1 MHISTLATHVG
12 RLLGSGLLSV
22 PLLALGSQT
31 AVAQEGANEQNEQL
45 EQIIVTGTRRSDRTV
60 AQSNVPIDILDADQ
74 LTSSGQLEVSQLL
87 TNLAPSF
94 NYPHATVTDGTDHA
108 RPAVLR
114 GLAPDH
120 TLVLING
127 KRRHAGAL
135 LNLNGSVGRGSSA
148 VDMNMIPAASI
159 KRIEILRDGAASQY
173 GSDAIAG
180 VINIVLKDSAE
191 DGAVTLTYG
200 QHETQMAGVPQLTGV
215 SDNGNGGLAFSTGE
229 DRKRSDGETW
239 NLSVNKGFNLNDE
252 GFINLTY
259 EYRDR
264 EPTNRSGF
272 DPRRQYALQTDG
284 SFDPREFDIDRY
296 NHRFGKAALEEHSL
310 IANGGYSLGDVELY
324 GYASY
329 GLRDG
334 ESGGFYRRASDS
346 RNVPAIYPDGFLPYI
361 VSDIEDFGG
370 TFGAKGLAGEWQWD
384 ASLTHGWDSF
394 NFNVENSLNTSLGA
408 DSPTRFD
415 AGTLEYTQ
423 SLLNLDFSRYYT
435 PNWLPDSLLVAV
447 GAEYRK
453 ENYEIKA
460 GEEASYLTVLDS
472 NGNPVAAGGSQ
483 VFPGFS
489 PLSATDRSRHNWSLY
504 VDLDTNLTERWNIA
518 LATRF
523 EDYSDFG
530 SDLSGKLASRYQ
542 LTDGL
547 AVRGSVS
554 NGFRAPSLAQSAFT
568 TVSTQFVNGVPF
580 EVGTYTADHPAA
592 IALGSQPL
600 QEEQSLS
607 RSVGVTYQAGNLS
620 LTLDWYRIDIDDRIV
635 LSESL
640 SGPEVIQILNAAGIN
655 GVQQVRYFTNAIDT
669 RTRGVDVT
677 ASYNLPLA
685 DYGSLNL
692 TAAYNRND
700 TEVERIAPNPPQ
712 LDALDP
718 EQYTLF
724 GRLETTRF
732 EEGTPDS
739 KLNLAATW
747 QYDRTKVTLRAVRY
761 GEVVDAG
768 STEANDEV
776 LDAKWIT
783 DIDVAYELTDNW
795 QVAVGANNLFDQY
808 PRDTISTR
816 GQTDF
821 NQIFPYSGF
830 SAYSIDGRYWYAKA
844 TYRF

>member
-1 MHISTLATHVG
+1 MQLNKLAFTLS
-12 RLLGSGLLSV
+12 RQLGTG
-22 PLLALGSQT
+22 LLALPLITISST
-31 AVAQEGANEQNEQL
+31 VAFAQDGANEQL
-45 EQIIVTGTRRSDRTV
+45 EQIIITGTRRSDRTV

-74 LTSSGQLEVSQLL
+74 LTSSGQLEISQLL

-148 VDMNMIPAASI
+148 VDMNMIPAAAI

-180 VINIVLKDSAE
+180 VINIVLKDSDDEGTVA
-191 DGAVTLTYG
+191 LTFG
-200 QHETQMAGVPQLTGV
+200 QHDTQMAGVPQLTGV
-215 SDNGNGGLAFSTGE
+215 TGDAAGNLQFSTGE

-239 NLSVNKGFNLNDE
+239 NLSVNKGLSISDE

-272 DPRRQYALQTDG
+272 DPRRQYPLQASG
-284 SFDPREFDIDRY
+284 LLDPRELEFDRY

-310 IANGGYSLGDVELY
+310 ILNGGYTLGEVELY

-329 GLRDG
+329 GVRDG

-361 VSDIEDFGG
+361 VSDIEDLGG
-370 TFGAKGLAGEWQWD
+370 TVGAKGLAGEWQWD
-384 ASLTHGWDSF
+384 VSLTHGWDSF
-394 NFNVENSLNTSLGA
+394 NFNVENSLNTSMGNA
-408 DSPTRFD
+408 SPTTFD
-415 AGTLEYTQ
+415 AGTLEYAQ
-423 SLLNLDFSRYYT
+423 SLLNLDLSRYYT
-435 PNWLPDSLLVAV
+435 PSWLPDSLLVAV
-447 GAEYRK
+447 GAEYRR
-453 ENYEIKA
+453 ENYQIKA
-460 GEEASYLTVLDS
+460 GELASYLTVLDEQ
-472 NGNPVAAGGSQ
+472 GNPVAAGGSQ

-489 PLSATDRSRHNWSLY
+489 PISATDRSRHNWSLY
-504 VDLDTNLTERWNIA
+504 VDLDTNLTEQWNIA
-518 LATRF
+518 LAARY

-530 SDLSGKLASRYQ
+530 SDVSGKLASRYQ

-547 AVRGSVS
+547 AIRASIS

-592 IALGSQPL
+592 LALGSQPL

-607 RSVGVTYQAGNLS
+607 RSIGLTYQAGGLS
-620 LTLDWYRIDIDDRIV
+620 LTLDWYRINIDDRIV

-640 SGPEVIQILNAAGIN
+640 SGPAVVQILNDAGIS

-669 RTRGVDVT
+669 RTQGVDLT
-677 ASYNLPLA
+677 ASYNLPLHE
-685 DYGSLNL
+685 YGSLNL

-700 TEVERIAPNPPQ
+700 TDVERIAANPPE

-718 EQYTLF
+718 DQYTLF
-724 GRLETTRF
+724 GRLETKRF
-732 EEGTPDS
+732 ELGTPDS
-739 KLNLAATW
+739 KLNLSATW
-747 QYDRTKVTLRAVRY
+747 QYDRSKVTLRAVRY

-768 STEANDEV
+768 STAANDEV

-783 DIDVAYELTDNW
+783 DLDVAYELTEQW
-795 QVAVGANNLFDQY
+795 QVSVGANNLFDQY
-808 PRDTISTR
+808 PRDTISTM

-844 TYRF
+844 QYRF

>member
-1 MHISTLATHVG
+1 MQLNKLAFTLS
-12 RLLGSGLLSV
+12 RQLGTG
-22 PLLALGSQT
+22 LLALPLITISST
-31 AVAQEGANEQNEQL
+31 AAYAQDGANEQL
-45 EQIIVTGTRRSDRTV
+45 EQIIITGTRRSDRTV

-74 LTSSGQLEVSQLL
+74 LTSSGQLEISQLL

-148 VDMNMIPAASI
+148 VDMNMIPAAAI

-180 VINIVLKDSAE
+180 VINIVLKDSDDEGTVA
-191 DGAVTLTYG
+191 LTFG
-200 QHETQMAGVPQLTGV
+200 QHDTQMAGVPQLTGV
-215 SDNGNGGLAFSTGE
+215 SGDAAGNLQFSTGE

-239 NLSVNKGFNLNDE
+239 NLSVNKGLSISDE

-272 DPRRQYALQTDG
+272 DPRRQYPLQASG
-284 SFDPREFDIDRY
+284 LLDPREMEFDRY

-310 IANGGYSLGDVELY
+310 ILNGGYTLGEVELY

-329 GLRDG
+329 GVRDG

-361 VSDIEDFGG
+361 VSDIEDLGG
-370 TFGAKGLAGEWQWD
+370 TLGAKGLAGEWQWD
-384 ASLTHGWDSF
+384 VSLTHGWDSF
-394 NFNVENSLNTSLGA
+394 NFNVENSLNTSMGNA
-408 DSPTRFD
+408 SPTKFD
-415 AGTLEYTQ
+415 AGTLEYAQ
-423 SLLNLDFSRYYT
+423 SLLNLDLSRYYT

-447 GAEYRK
+447 GAEYRR
-453 ENYEIKA
+453 ENYQIKA
-460 GEEASYLTVLDS
+460 GEQASYLTVLDEQ
-472 NGNPVAAGGSQ
+472 GNPVAAGGSQ

-489 PLSATDRSRHNWSLY
+489 PISATDRSRHNWSLY
-504 VDLDTNLTERWNIA
+504 VDLDTNLTEQWNIA
-518 LATRF
+518 LASRY

-530 SDLSGKLASRYQ
+530 SDVSGKLASRYQ

-547 AVRGSVS
+547 AIRASIS

-592 IALGSQPL
+592 LALGSQPL

-607 RSVGVTYQAGNLS
+607 RSIGLTYQAGGLS
-620 LTLDWYRIDIDDRIV
+620 LTLDWYRINIDDRIV

-640 SGPEVIQILNAAGIN
+640 SGPAVVQILNDAGIS

-669 RTRGVDVT
+669 RTQGVDLT
-677 ASYNLPLA
+677 ASYNLPLHE
-685 DYGSLNL
+685 YGSLNL

-700 TEVERIAPNPPQ
+700 TDVERIAANPPE
-712 LDALDP
+712 LNALDP
-718 EQYTLF
+718 DQYTLF
-724 GRLETTRF
+724 GRLETKRF
-732 EEGTPDS
+732 ELGTPDS
-739 KLNLAATW
+739 KLNLSATW
-747 QYDRTKVTLRAVRY
+747 QYDRSKVTLRAVRY

-768 STEANDEV
+768 STAANDEV

-783 DIDVAYELTDNW
+783 DLDVAYELTEQW
-795 QVAVGANNLFDQY
+795 QVSVGANNLFDQY
-808 PRDTISTR
+808 PRDTISTM

-844 TYRF
+844 QYRF

>member
-1 MHISTLATHVG
+1 MQLNKLAFTLS
-12 RLLGSGLLSV
+12 RQLGTG
-22 PLLALGSQT
+22 LLALPLITISST
-31 AVAQEGANEQNEQL
+31 VAFAQDGANEQL
-45 EQIIVTGTRRSDRTV
+45 EQIIITGTRRSDRTV

-74 LTSSGQLEVSQLL
+74 LTSSGQLEISQLL

-148 VDMNMIPAASI
+148 VDMNMIPAAAI

-180 VINIVLKDSAE
+180 VINIVLKDSDDEGTVA
-191 DGAVTLTYG
+191 LTFG
-200 QHETQMAGVPQLTGV
+200 QHDTQMAGVPQLTGV
-215 SDNGNGGLAFSTGE
+215 TGDAAGNLQFSTGE

-239 NLSVNKGFNLNDE
+239 NLSVNKGLSISDE

-272 DPRRQYALQTDG
+272 DPRRQYPLQASG
-284 SFDPREFDIDRY
+284 LLDPRELEFDRY

-310 IANGGYSLGDVELY
+310 ILNGGYALGEVELY

-329 GLRDG
+329 GVRDG

-361 VSDIEDFGG
+361 VSDIEDLGG
-370 TFGAKGLAGEWQWD
+370 TLGAKGLAGEWQWD
-384 ASLTHGWDSF
+384 VSLTHGWDSF
-394 NFNVENSLNTSLGA
+394 NFNVENSLNTSMGNA
-408 DSPTRFD
+408 SPTTFD
-415 AGTLEYTQ
+415 AGTLEYAQ
-423 SLLNLDFSRYYT
+423 SLLNLDLSRYYT
-435 PNWLPDSLLVAV
+435 PSWLPDSLLVAV
-447 GAEYRK
+447 GAEYRR
-453 ENYEIKA
+453 ENYQIKA
-460 GEEASYLTVLDS
+460 GELASYLTVLDEQ
-472 NGNPVAAGGSQ
+472 GNPVAAGGSQ

-489 PLSATDRSRHNWSLY
+489 PISATDRSRHNWSLY
-504 VDLDTNLTERWNIA
+504 VDLDTNLTEQWNIA
-518 LATRF
+518 LAARY

-530 SDLSGKLASRYQ
+530 SDVSGKLASRYQ

-547 AVRGSVS
+547 AIRASIS

-592 IALGSQPL
+592 LALGSQPL

-607 RSVGVTYQAGNLS
+607 RSIGLTYQAGGLS
-620 LTLDWYRIDIDDRIV
+620 LTLDWYRINIDDRIV

-640 SGPEVIQILNAAGIN
+640 SGPAVVQILNDAGIS

-669 RTRGVDVT
+669 RTQGVDLT
-677 ASYNLPLA
+677 ASYNLPLHE
-685 DYGSLNL
+685 YGSLNL

-700 TEVERIAPNPPQ
+700 TDVERIAANPPE

-718 EQYTLF
+718 DQYTLF
-724 GRLETTRF
+724 GRLETKRF
-732 EEGTPDS
+732 ELGTPDS
-739 KLNLAATW
+739 KLNLSATW
-747 QYDRTKVTLRAVRY
+747 QYDRSKVTLRAVRY

-768 STEANDEV
+768 STAANDEV

-783 DIDVAYELTDNW
+783 DLDVAYELTEQW
-795 QVAVGANNLFDQY
+795 QVSVGANNLFDQY
-808 PRDTISTR
+808 PRDTISTM

-844 TYRF
+844 QYRF